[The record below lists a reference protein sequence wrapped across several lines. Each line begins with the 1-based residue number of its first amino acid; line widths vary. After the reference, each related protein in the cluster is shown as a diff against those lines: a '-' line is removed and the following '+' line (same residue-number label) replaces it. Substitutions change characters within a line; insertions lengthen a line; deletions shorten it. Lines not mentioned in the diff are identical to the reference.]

1 LTTRVLIAD
10 DNTVI
15 RHGVAALLEASADDI
30 EVVGEAG
37 TGREAVDRAGELRPD
52 VILLDIRMPVMDGVE
67 AARRLSGEFKVM
79 MLSYSSDE
87 HLVTGAIKA
96 GARGY
101 LVHGRFEPDEL
112 VRAVREVAAGGT
124 VVSPAV
130 APIVFDAVRHGPSE
144 RDESDPYD
152 LTARE
157 REVMQLVARGHS
169 NREIADELVVS
180 EKTVKN
186 HVHNVYMKLGVRR
199 RAEAIAK
206 WLGVTGAVLCLALF
220 GFGCSGGDDD
230 DGDRP
235 AGGKQRESRS
245 AGPPLPAG
253 WYEDP
258 DEDFMPT
265 ALEERMGTDPLVNEC
280 LEALNCPG
288 VDPEAAT
295 QEAPPA
301 PNTLLM
307 LDSSGS
313 MAGPAGGGETKI
325 DAARDSLRRFAAGT
339 PDSFPLGFLVFGH
352 RGSNQPAGKAESC
365 RGVEVLVPL
374 GELDR
379 ERFAGR
385 TLDRFAPT
393 GYTPIAR
400 ALRRAERAF
409 GGREGE
415 ENRIILVTDGIETC
429 GGDPVAQAR
438 GLKQAGIEVTID
450 VVGFDIANAR
460 DRERLKRIADA
471 TGGTYTD
478 AQTGDQ
484 LRAYFDRQRR
494 RVSQLL
500 SASICVSTSS
510 TDIRVCTSTTLTD
523 ASIEMKLMASDAH
536 GDGRERRANELD
548 RLRAKMNDDYEEW
561 EDAHRERSKG
571 LAEELRAERQAL
583 EERLRRLND

>member
-1 LTTRVLIAD
+1 
-10 DNTVI
+10 
-15 RHGVAALLEASADDI
+15 
-30 EVVGEAG
+30 
-37 TGREAVDRAGELRPD
+37 
-52 VILLDIRMPVMDGVE
+52 
-67 AARRLSGEFKVM
+67 
-79 MLSYSSDE
+79 
-87 HLVTGAIKA
+87 
-96 GARGY
+96 
-101 LVHGRFEPDEL
+101 
-112 VRAVREVAAGGT
+112 
-124 VVSPAV
+124 
-130 APIVFDAVRHGPSE
+130 
-144 RDESDPYD
+144 
-152 LTARE
+152 
-157 REVMQLVARGHS
+157 
-169 NREIADELVVS
+169 
-180 EKTVKN
+180 
-186 HVHNVYMKLGVRR
+186 MKWDVRR
-199 RAEAIAK
+199 RTVPMAK
-206 WLGVTGAVLCLALF
+206 WLGLTGAVMCLALA
-220 GFGCSGGDDD
+220 GFGCNDGDD
-230 DGDRP
+230 GQDRP
-235 AGGKQRESRS
+235 ADTGARDSRP
-245 AGPPLPAG
+245 AKPPLPAG

-280 LEALNCPG
+280 LKALNCPG
-288 VDPEAAT
+288 VDPEVAAP
-295 QEAPPA
+295 EPPPP

-352 RGSNQPAGKAESC
+352 KGSNQPAGKAESC
-365 RGVEVLVPL
+365 RGVEVLAPL

-379 ERFAGR
+379 ERFIGR

-400 ALRRAERAF
+400 ALRRAEQAF

-438 GLKQAGIEVTID
+438 GLKQAGIKVTID

-484 LRAYFDRQRR
+484 LRAYFDRQRQ

-500 SASICVSTSS
+500 NGSICISIKG
-510 TDIRVCTSTTLTD
+510 TDIRVCASTTVTE
-523 ASIEMKLMASDAH
+523 ASIEMKRLISEARAA
-536 GDGRERRANELD
+536 GRDRRAAELD
-548 RLRAKMNDDYEEW
+548 RLRDQMNSDYDEW
-561 EDAHRERSKG
+561 ETAHRERTEG
-571 LAEELRAERQAL
+571 LADKLREERLEL

>member
-1 LTTRVLIAD
+1 VTRVLIAD
-10 DNTVI
+10 DNSVI
-15 RHGVAALLEASADDI
+15 RHGVTALLEASADDI
-30 EVVGEAG
+30 QVVGEAG
-37 TGREAVDRAGELRPD
+37 TGREAIERAAELRPD
-52 VILLDIRMPVMDGVE
+52 VVLLDIRMPVMDGVE
-67 AARRLSGEFKVM
+67 AARRLSAEFKVM
-79 MLSYSSDE
+79 MLSYSSEE
-87 HLVTGAIKA
+87 HLVTAAIKA

-144 RDESDPYD
+144 SAEPDPYD

-186 HVHNVYMKLGVRR
+186 HVHNAYMKLGVKR

-206 WLGVTGAVLCLALF
+206 WLGVTGAALCLALF
-220 GFGCSGGDDD
+220 GLGCNSDD
-230 DGDRP
+230 DGEDQP
-235 AGGKQRESRS
+235 AASKPRESRP
-245 AGPPLPAG
+245 AKPPLAAD

-265 ALEERMGTDPLVNEC
+265 AIEERMGTDPLVNEC
-280 LEALNCPG
+280 LEELRCPG
-288 VDPEAAT
+288 VDPETASPDP
-295 QEAPPA
+295 PPA

-325 DAARDSLRRFAAGT
+325 EAARDSLRRFTAGT
-339 PDSFPLGFLVFGH
+339 PESFPLGFLVFGH
-352 RGSNQPAGKAESC
+352 RGSNQPSGKRESC

-374 GELDR
+374 GRLDR
-379 ERFAGR
+379 ARFSNR
-385 TLDRFAPT
+385 TLDRFQPT
-393 GYTPIAR
+393 GFTPIAGALDR
-400 ALRRAERAF
+400 AARAF
-409 GGREGE
+409 RGHEGE
-415 ENRIILVTDGIETC
+415 DNRVILVTDGIETC
-429 GGDPVAQAR
+429 GRDPVKRAR
-438 GLKQAGIEVTID
+438 RLKRSGVRVTVD
-450 VVGFDIANAR
+450 VVGFDIASAR
-460 DRERLKRIADA
+460 DRERLKRIAGA

-484 LRAYFDRQRR
+484 LRDYFDRQRR

-500 SASICVSTSS
+500 DASIC
-510 TDIRVCTSTTLTD
+510 ISTTGTDVRICASTTVTD
-523 ASIEMKLMASDAH
+523 ASIEMSRLVTDAH
-536 GDGRERRANELD
+536 QASQERRAEALQ
-548 RLRAKMNDDYEEW
+548 RLRERMKEDFDEW
-561 EDAHRERSKG
+561 QASHRERTEG
-571 LAEELRAERQAL
+571 LADELRDERRAL

>member
-253 WYEDP
+253 RYEDP

-265 ALEERMGTDPLVNEC
+265 ALEEREC
-280 LEALNCPG
+280 ARPRAPRAHRRRHRRDLHRRP
-288 VDPEAAT
+288 DRRSAARLLR
-295 QEAPPA
+295 PPA
-301 PNTLLM
+301 
-307 LDSSGS
+307 S
-313 MAGPAGGGETKI
+313 A
-325 DAARDSLRRFAAGT
+325 
-339 PDSFPLGFLVFGH
+339 H
-352 RGSNQPAGKAESC
+352 QPAPE
-365 RGVEVLVPL
+365 RVDLR
-374 GELDR
+374 LD
-379 ERFAGR
+379 GR
-385 TLDRFAPT
+385 Y
-393 GYTPIAR
+393 GYPH
-400 ALRRAERAF
+400 LH
-409 GGREGE
+409 
-415 ENRIILVTDGIETC
+415 VD
-429 GGDPVAQAR
+429 D
-438 GLKQAGIEVTID
+438 
-450 VVGFDIANAR
+450 
-460 DRERLKRIADA
+460 AD
-471 TGGTYTD
+471 
-478 AQTGDQ
+478 
-484 LRAYFDRQRR
+484 R
-494 RVSQLL
+494 RVDRDE
-500 SASICVSTSS
+500 A
-510 TDIRVCTSTTLTD
+510 
-523 ASIEMKLMASDAH
+523 
-536 GDGRERRANELD
+536 DGL
-548 RLRAKMNDDYEEW
+548 
-561 EDAHRERSKG
+561 
-571 LAEELRAERQAL
+571 
-583 EERLRRLND
+583 